1 MSEKLIT
8 VFQKLKTLPTQTKTE
23 TVT

>member
-8 VFQKLKTLPTQTKTE
+8 VFQKLKKLPTQTKTE